1 MVAERCGS
9 CSAPISDRYI
19 MRVGDTSYHER
30 CLVCSLCQAAL
41 SHTCFYR
48 DSKLYCRIDYERL
61 YAKKC
66 LGCSETIGPS
76 ELVMRAVDSVFHLRC
91 FLCVVCGVRLQK
103 GDQFVVKQG
112 QLFCRPDYEKEVEMF
127 QGYSQGE
134 LGCEELAT
142 SRSTDGR
149 RGPKRPRTILTTQQ
163 RRAFKASFE
172 ISPKPCRKVR
182 EGLAKDTGLSVRIV
196 QVWFQN
202 QRAKMKKM
210 QKKARLDAKNNNNK
224 DGDCVDEKP
233 DKIKDDDHSSPGCG
247 GPGGYLNDSCS
258 DTETSH
264 CISSEAREYLH
275 VKEETIDKDD
285 PSFYKNMLAEQQ
297 PRHYLNPLDGTP
309 TKVEPGFIG
318 YANHYNTMGPSSPM
332 FIQHHHNISVNP
344 IDRLYSMQNSYFCSE
359 EQNMMEQ

>member
-1 MVAERCGS
+1 MSQTLMLASSFIILFGYNYDKMYI
-9 CSAPISDRYI
+9 IS
-19 MRVGDTSYHER
+19 SF
-30 CLVCSLCQAAL
+30 LN
-41 SHTCFYR
+41 
-48 DSKLYCRIDYERL
+48 RL

-233 DKIKDDDHSSPGCG
+233 DKIKDDDHSFQLP
-247 GPGGYLNDSCS
+247 
-258 DTETSH
+258 DT
-264 CISSEAREYLH
+264 
-275 VKEETIDKDD
+275 
-285 PSFYKNMLAEQQ
+285 
-297 PRHYLNPLDGTP
+297 
-309 TKVEPGFIG
+309 FIK
-318 YANHYNTMGPSSPM
+318 
-332 FIQHHHNISVNP
+332 I
-344 IDRLYSMQNSYFCSE
+344 
-359 EQNMMEQ
+359 